1 MQYKISLIIPCYNTA
16 AYLNAC
22 LDSVFGDE
30 FSKFIQV
37 IAIND
42 GSTDNTAQ
50 ILNHYATNFKN
61 LIVITQENKGL
72 CAAKNAGLEVANGE
86 YIAFLD
92 SDDLLENGGLN
103 ALYKASAG
111 ADIVIGNYFELR
123 GTKKLP

>member
-61 LIVITQENKGL
+61 LIVITQENKG
-72 CAAKNAGLEVANGE
+72 
-86 YIAFLD
+86 
-92 SDDLLENGGLN
+92 
-103 ALYKASAG
+103 
-111 ADIVIGNYFELR
+111 
-123 GTKKLP
+123 